1 MIVLQDMTSTFKS
14 NLGVESA
21 SPTDARGEINGYNTR
36 LRFVWGSSFQIPN
49 VRPREVFFLFLS
61 ISSLSALRVR
71 VVLLSL
77 YKVFFKLT
85 TFRRRF

>member
-1 MIVLQDMTSTFKS
+1 MIILQDMTSTSCKS

-49 VRPREVFFLFLS
+49 VRPREVFFLLLS
-61 ISSLSALRVR
+61 ISSISALRVR

-77 YKVFFKLT
+77 YKVSF
-85 TFRRRF
+85 